1 MSSMVDDVL
10 PDWAVWSETAGERPF
25 SVGIEEEVML
35 IEPGSANLASRV
47 DEVMAAADPVLLAHL
62 AQETHGSA
70 VELRTDPYDDC
81 ADAVLQLGRLR
92 AALAETLRGLGL
104 SAAVA
109 GTHPFAT
116 WHDVH
121 VSAGERQQEVHGS
134 LRELARR
141 EPTFALH
148 VHVGLA
154 DPEIALRTMNRMRAH
169 VPLLLALSANSP
181 FWQGRDSGLASARTP
196 LFQAFPRAG
205 LPRAFDDYA
214 AYVAAQELLIA
225 SGAIREASFI
235 WWDVRL
241 QPRYGTLEVRVMD
254 AQTTVARTACLVAL
268 VRALVEAESTDEG
281 LASPTTV
288 AAHEALDENRFLA
301 LRDGVDAE
309 FIDPEQGCL
318 VPVGEV
324 LRDLGPRCGFEAVE
338 GLLEE
343 SGAARQRRL
352 AAGERGLISLV
363 HDLVEQF

>member
-1 MSSMVDDVL
+1 MTVTTL
-10 PDWAVWSETAGERPF
+10 PTWAAWNPTAGDRPF

-35 IEPGSANLASRV
+35 IEPGEWNLASRV
-47 DEVMAAADPVLLAHL
+47 DDVLQSAQPLLLGHL

-70 VELRTDPYDDC
+70 VELRTDPYDDVEG
-81 ADAVLQLGRLR
+81 AMAQLGRLR
-92 AALAETLRGLGL
+92 ESLRWTLAGMELR
-104 SAAVA
+104 AAVA

-148 VHVGLA
+148 VH
-154 DPEIALRTMNRMRAH
+154 IALPDAETALRAMNRMRAH

-205 LPRAFDDYA
+205 LPRIFADYE
-214 AYVAAQELLIA
+214 AYVVAQDALIS
-225 SGAIREASFI
+225 SGAIREPSFI

-254 AQTTVARTACLVAL
+254 AQTTLQRTHCLVTL
-268 VRALVEAESTDEG
+268 VRALVEAEATDEG
-281 LASPTTV
+281 LASATTV

-301 LRDGVDAE
+301 LRDGLDAR
-309 FIDPEQGCL
+309 FIDPDRGAL
-318 VPVGEV
+318 VPVAEV
-324 LRDLGPRCGFEAVE
+324 LRSVAERCGFGAVDA
-338 GLLEE
+338 LLEE
-343 SGAARQRRL
+343 SGADRQRRM
-352 AAGERGLISLV
+352 ASGERGLISLV
-363 HDLVEQF
+363 HDLVDHF